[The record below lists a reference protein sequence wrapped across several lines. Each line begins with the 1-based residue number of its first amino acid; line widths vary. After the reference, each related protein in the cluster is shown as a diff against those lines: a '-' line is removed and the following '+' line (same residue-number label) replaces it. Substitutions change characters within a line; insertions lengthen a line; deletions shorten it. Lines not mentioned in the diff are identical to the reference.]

1 MSYQRRQQDLE
12 RKNRKRNF
20 YAKSLSSSKYRQR
33 RVENKKK
40 KLNKRTFNLEGYLRK
55 EYGEEGHQ
63 EDG

>member
-12 RKNRKRNF
+12 RKNRNRNF

-40 KLNKRTFNLEGYLRK
+40 KLNKRTFDLDSYLRK
-55 EYGEEGHQ
+55 EYGEEGQ